1 MYSVVK
7 SLKRFAWHFVLTLHR
22 HKHTRYDCA
31 GQFIKDYLRLRFSKT
46 FPILVAYLVFVVI
59 GIASGLLNIAWTYM
73 QVTFGVSHDSLAA
86 LAPAAMLGGLVAAFF
101 NGALIG
107 RFSLGAVLVGGMAFA
122 GFGLLGYA
130 LAPVWLLLLAVAVF
144 TSVGKGTIDAA
155 MNNFVGSNY
164 GSSEMNW
171 LHACWG
177 IGLTIAPAIVTFF
190 VLDQGGGWQASY
202 ILVGIA
208 VLLLGGL
215 VLLTLPLWQLRDSG
229 GAGSQNLQRQ
239 PLGESLR
246 RPIVL
251 VGLLFFFV
259 YGGIE
264 IGTGQLANTLLTEA
278 RGLPQEVASGWV
290 SAYWGSF
297 TIGRILM
304 GLLAMRLGDRL
315 LLTICFACSLLGAG
329 LLFLNPSED
338 LSFVGMLGIGF
349 GLAAIFPI
357 LISQTYARVGV
368 DHAPNA
374 IGFQVGC
381 AALGGATLSGLGGIF
396 AEYVGAESIS
406 LFILVGAALAV
417 IIYVFMLRFEGR
429 AARAKRERG

>member
-1 MYSVVK
+1 MN
-7 SLKRFAWHFVLTLHR
+7 LT
-22 HKHTRYDCA
+22 
-31 GQFIKDYLRLRFSKT
+31 KT
-46 FPILVAYLVFVVI
+46 FPILVAYLVFIVI

-73 QVTFGVSHDSLAA
+73 QATFGVSHDSLAA
-86 LAPAAMLGGLVAAFF
+86 LAPAAMLGGLVAAFL

-130 LAPVWLLLLAVAVF
+130 IAPVWLLLLAVAIF
-144 TSVGKGTIDAA
+144 TSVGKGTIDAGL
-155 MNNFVGSNY
+155 NNFVGSNY
-164 GSSEMNW
+164 GTSEMNW

-177 IGLTIAPAIVTFF
+177 IGLTIAPAVVTFF
-190 VLDQGGGWQASY
+190 VLDQGGTWQSSY
-202 ILVGIA
+202 IVAGVA
-208 VLLLGGL
+208 VLLLGG
-215 VLLTLPLWQLRDSG
+215 VILLTLPLWKLQDSEHP
-229 GAGSQNLQRQ
+229 GSQNVNRQ
-239 PLGESLR
+239 PLSKSLR
-246 RPIVL
+246 RPIVII
-251 VGLLFFFV
+251 GLLFFFV

-278 RGLPQEVASGWV
+278 RSLPQEVASSWV

-315 LLTICFACSLLGAG
+315 LLTICFACSLAGAA
-329 LLFLNPSED
+329 LLFLNPNEA

-368 DHAPNA
+368 EHAANA

-381 AALGGATLSGLGGIF
+381 AALGGAALSGLGGIF
-396 AEYVGAESIS
+396 AEHVGAESIS
-406 LFILVGAALAV
+406 LFILIGAALSV
-417 IIYVFMLRFEGR
+417 IIYALMLRFE
-429 AARAKRERG
+429 AEMSRAKRGAS